1 MGFGSLKPLKVI
13 DLFAGPGGLGE
24 GFSASLDAKNQP
36 RYKIAI
42 SIEKDVAAHRTLT
55 LRSVFRQFPQN
66 QVPECYYRFLAGEL
80 GASPEAQLYEM
91 PEMVE
96 AVKLA
101 REEARL
107 IELGVTP
114 QATINRA
121 IRTSLGSED
130 FILVGGPPCQAYSM
144 VGRVRN
150 IGDKSSKY
158 DPDADPRNFLYKEYL
173 KVIAKFQPI
182 AFVMEN
188 VKGMLSAKTSQ
199 GAVFPKILSD
209 LADPCKHSGSKP
221 DFGRQK
227 HTYKIFSLVVS
238 PEADL
243 FGDIA
248 AKALE
253 PKDFVIQAE
262 RYGVPQ
268 KRHRVILLGLRS
280 DLTLDAN
287 LPTLDLKHDFFS
299 VSDAISDLPA
309 IRSSLSKEPDSWGE
323 WASIPSQVSYSLPKT
338 LRKLSDSV
346 RGAAQ
351 AVQPNSFLGLGG
363 EFGLKTDYQGLSNE
377 LRSWFCDPKMKGY
390 VVNHHSRG
398 HIRGDLQ
405 RYWFAAKFL
414 EQKGFSPKAP
424 DFPDFLKP
432 NHANFDSG
440 NFVDRFKVQAWNLP
454 STTITSHISK
464 DGHYYIHPDPRQI
477 RSLTVREAA
486 RLQTFPDNYFFVGNR
501 TAQYSQVGNAVPP
514 LLAKSIADLISKLL
528 P

>member
-1 MGFGSLKPLKVI
+1 MKTLKVV

-24 GFSASLDAKNQP
+24 GFSASLNADGESQ
-36 RYKIAI
+36 YKIAI
-42 SIEKDVAAHRTLT
+42 SIEKDVAAHRALT
-55 LRSVFRQFPQN
+55 LRAVFRQFPRN

-80 GASPEAQLYEM
+80 GDTPETQLYDL
-91 PEMVE
+91 PEMLE

-114 QATINRA
+114 QVTVNKA
-121 IRTSLGSED
+121 IRTALGIED

-150 IGDKSSKY
+150 IGDKSSQY
-158 DPDADPRNFLYKEYL
+158 NPDADHRNFLYKEYL

-188 VKGMLSAKTSQ
+188 VKGMLSAKTSE
-199 GAVFPKILSD
+199 GAVFPRILSD
-209 LADPCKHSGSKP
+209 LSDPCKHSGTKP
-221 DFGRQK
+221 DAGRKK
-227 HTYKIFSLVVS
+227 HTYELHSLVVS
-238 PEADL
+238 PEKDL
-243 FGDIA
+243 FDATA
-248 AKALE
+248 AVALR

-262 RYGVPQ
+262 RYGIPQ

-280 DLTLDAN
+280 DLVLGTGM
-287 LPTLDLKHDFFS
+287 PTLDLKRNLYS
-299 VSDAISDLPA
+299 VSHAISDLPA
-309 IRSSLSKEPDSWGE
+309 IRSSLSKQPDSLRE
-323 WASIPSQVSYSLPKT
+323 WASIPSQVSKLLPKNFS
-338 LRKLSDSV
+338 KLSNTTTN
-346 RGAAQ
+346 GITQ
-351 AVQPNSFLGLGG
+351 ARNPSRQLGLGS
-363 EFGLKTDYQGLSNE
+363 EFGLKTDYQGLGSE
-377 LRSWFCDPKMKGY
+377 LLSWFRDPKMNGY

-398 HIRGDLQ
+398 HIRGDLE

-414 EQKGFSPKAP
+414 EQKGFSPKAS
-424 DFPDFLKP
+424 DFPEFLKP

-440 NFVDRFKVQAWNLP
+440 NFVDRFKVQAWNSP

-464 DGHYYIHPDPRQI
+464 DGHYYIHPDPSQI

-514 LLAKSIADLISKLL
+514 LLAKSIADLISKFLSDY
-528 P
+528 